1 MKKLFLL
8 FTIMFA
14 AAGQVRADVEW
25 TIWEGSQYFE
35 FTNGSSIN
43 IGDYCKSIKVGDVL
57 TFTITLGTE
66 SYHQKYLD
74 VKSQTT
80 GWSATVLF
88 NWEGIDAGTTS
99 FTQVVTEKMYEEII
113 TNSGQLNVGGKD
125 YTLTKVEVTRPI
137 NSTIKKSLVSL
148 TANGSFDGSLLSN
161 ASAGD
166 YLYVEFT
173 LSSGKTSG
181 VYQLMGNSVNS
192 PSFTVYDKLM
202 YPLTTEQLT
211 AWTASGTWPWS
222 SMTNIA
228 SADIYLVQ
236 SISSFKIGSIGYATF
251 SADQEVTVPEGLTA
265 YKATVSGE
273 NVSLT
278 PFTDNVIPANKGAII
293 KGAQGSVVEFLAS
306 STGSTEAS
314 DLIAVTAA
322 TDVTTL
328 DSDYDYYVLYAGST
342 SSETDYA
349 LSELVGDLN
358 DWGALATWDGV
369 NYTITY
375 NESSTASSMGKWLNK
390 DWSDYDYLK
399 INFSSNTLNS
409 DITFSV
415 NYYEHDANATQ
426 ATLAQ
431 GELTV
436 SIPLDETYKNLNGN
450 FTFSSHATSGSLT
463 FESAALVD
471 SDGGEKVAEFR
482 KTETGTLAANKAYL
496 KIAKGSPAKLNI
508 IFGEEEEQPSETDG
522 IGSIENGKLNIE
534 TSAFNL
540 AGQRVG
546 NDYKGLVII
555 NGKKVLRK

>member
-496 KIAKGSPAKLNI
+496 RVAKGGGAKLNI
-508 IFGEEEEQPSETDG
+508 IFGEEEQQGETDG
-522 IGSIENGKLNIE
+522 ITLP
-534 TSAFNL
+534 TTYDLRPTTTYNL

-546 NDYKGLVII
+546 NDYKGLVIV
-555 NGKKVLRK
+555 NGKKVIRK

>member
-1 MKKLFLL
+1 M
-8 FTIMFA
+8 
-14 AAGQVRADVEW
+14 
-25 TIWEGSQYFE
+25 
-35 FTNGSSIN
+35 
-43 IGDYCKSIKVGDVL
+43 
-57 TFTITLGTE
+57 
-66 SYHQKYLD
+66 
-74 VKSQTT
+74 
-80 GWSATVLF
+80 
-88 NWEGIDAGTTS
+88 
-99 FTQVVTEKMYEEII
+99 
-113 TNSGQLNVGGKD
+113 
-125 YTLTKVEVTRPI
+125 
-137 NSTIKKSLVSL
+137 SL

-173 LSSGKTSG
+173 LSSGETSG

-278 PFTDNVIPANKGAII
+278 PFTDNVIPANTGAII
-293 KGAQGSVVEFLAS
+293 KGAHGSVVEFLAS
-306 STGSTEAS
+306 STASTEAS

-399 INFSSNTLNS
+399 I
-409 DITFSV
+409 
-415 NYYEHDANATQ
+415 
-426 ATLAQ
+426 
-431 GELTV
+431 
-436 SIPLDETYKNLNGN
+436 
-450 FTFSSHATSGSLT
+450 
-463 FESAALVD
+463 
-471 SDGGEKVAEFR
+471 
-482 KTETGTLAANKAYL
+482 
-496 KIAKGSPAKLNI
+496 
-508 IFGEEEEQPSETDG
+508 
-522 IGSIENGKLNIE
+522 
-534 TSAFNL
+534 
-540 AGQRVG
+540 
-546 NDYKGLVII
+546 
-555 NGKKVLRK
+555 

>member
-1 MKKLFLL
+1 M
-8 FTIMFA
+8 
-14 AAGQVRADVEW
+14 
-25 TIWEGSQYFE
+25 
-35 FTNGSSIN
+35 
-43 IGDYCKSIKVGDVL
+43 
-57 TFTITLGTE
+57 
-66 SYHQKYLD
+66 
-74 VKSQTT
+74 
-80 GWSATVLF
+80 
-88 NWEGIDAGTTS
+88 
-99 FTQVVTEKMYEEII
+99 
-113 TNSGQLNVGGKD
+113 
-125 YTLTKVEVTRPI
+125 
-137 NSTIKKSLVSL
+137 
-148 TANGSFDGSLLSN
+148 
-161 ASAGD
+161 
-166 YLYVEFT
+166 
-173 LSSGKTSG
+173 
-181 VYQLMGNSVNS
+181 
-192 PSFTVYDKLM
+192 
-202 YPLTTEQLT
+202 
-211 AWTASGTWPWS
+211 
-222 SMTNIA
+222 
-228 SADIYLVQ
+228 
-236 SISSFKIGSIGYATF
+236 
-251 SADQEVTVPEGLTA
+251 
-265 YKATVSGE
+265 
-273 NVSLT
+273 
-278 PFTDNVIPANKGAII
+278 
-293 KGAQGSVVEFLAS
+293 
-306 STGSTEAS
+306 
-314 DLIAVTAA
+314 TAA